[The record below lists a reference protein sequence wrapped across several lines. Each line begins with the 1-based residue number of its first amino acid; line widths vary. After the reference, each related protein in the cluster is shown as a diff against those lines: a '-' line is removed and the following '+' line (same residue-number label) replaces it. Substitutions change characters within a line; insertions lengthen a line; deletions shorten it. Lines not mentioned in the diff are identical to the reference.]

1 MRARLREAAV
11 RLTGEPGRV
20 LDVFN
25 FNRAFRAEFGVNPR
39 AYRTQAGGGARSR
52 AARG

>member
-20 LDVFN
+20 LD
-25 FNRAFRAEFGVNPR
+25 GVSPR